1 MNSQGMKIAAL
12 VMLVIAVAL
21 GLFVAQS
28 YRKTSAEAEAA
39 RQRAEAIE
47 RERAQQ
53 QAAPQ
58 TLAVVAVKPLAAYKP
73 IERESVALV
82 PVSVTPTAYFTNLD
96 EVVGQT
102 PLVDIDA
109 GAPVTARYFS
119 QGNMLARV
127 IPQGHLAMSMEI
139 NDVIA
144 VGDFVRP
151 GDIVDVLLYLRG
163 GAGVEKPQARV
174 LLKAARVLAY
184 EDRIIDRPQGLSEG
198 QGGADNRRRVRTATL
213 AVPEDDTTRV
223 MLGMSLGELRLA
235 LHGVRPEGEEATT
248 EAGLPMTAEAVA
260 ERRDQKVPDQVISIE
275 ELARIQP
282 PPAAV
287 RARPP
292 APPRPSVEIIRAND
306 VTRVTP

>member
-1 MNSQGMKIAAL
+1 MNSQGMKVAAL

-28 YRKTSAEAEAA
+28 YRKTTAEAEAA
-39 RQRAEAIE
+39 RQQARAIE
-47 RERAQQ
+47 QERAQQ

-58 TLAVVAVKPLAAYKP
+58 TLAVVAVKPLAAYRP
-73 IERESVALV
+73 IDRESVALV

-119 QGNMLARV
+119 QGNVLARV
-127 IPQGHLAMSMEI
+127 IPVGHKAMSMEI

-163 GAGVEKPQARV
+163 GSGVEKPQARV
-174 LLKAARVLAY
+174 LLRAARVLAY
-184 EDRIIDRPQGLSEG
+184 EDRIIDRPQGLNEG
-198 QGGADNRRRVRTATL
+198 QGAEARRRVRTATL

-235 LHGVRPEGEEATT
+235 LHGVRAEGEEDTT

-260 ERRDQKVPDQVISIE
+260 ERRDQKVPDQVISID

-282 PPAAV
+282 PPAVV